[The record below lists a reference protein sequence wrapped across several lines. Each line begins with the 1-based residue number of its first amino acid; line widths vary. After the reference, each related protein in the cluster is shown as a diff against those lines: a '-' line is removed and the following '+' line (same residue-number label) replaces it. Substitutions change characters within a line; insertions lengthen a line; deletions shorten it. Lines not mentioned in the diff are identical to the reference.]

1 MSRKQAY
8 LADYKAMRLS
18 VIIPSLTGEVPRTVP
33 CDSRVEVILVKG
45 MSPVS
50 AACNEGLR
58 RATGDW
64 IAWVD
69 CDDEV
74 LPSWCETILREID
87 ELQDSGIDV
96 LSFGAEMSRGN
107 GKTVTMR
114 YCDERRDVSSM
125 RYLCDILRDIGGC
138 TWLWNKV
145 FRRSLF
151 DGLRF
156 EGPTQEDFRI
166 MPRVLMRARCVRM
179 LPEVLYRYTRPKGSL
194 THAGGGARN
203 AEGILAA
210 ISDGLHDVPC
220 AETIMPFWN
229 EGCAVRAADCIY
241 NSGRNRE
248 LMAFLRMNLR
258 SILFDARLG
267 MSVKAKSMRLCWK
280 MTYCP
285 YLRDGRLYTCAQA
298 YHIKDYIKLYETETG
313 NQGKMTASAGLDVH
327 DEANDGWTILRY
339 LMTPCETCRFCADRV
354 RGIPWTQGF
363 RSVRDWEVG

>member
-1 MSRKQAY
+1 
-8 LADYKAMRLS
+8 
-18 VIIPSLTGEVPRTVP
+18 
-33 CDSRVEVILVKG
+33 
-45 MSPVS
+45 
-50 AACNEGLR
+50 
-58 RATGDW
+58 
-64 IAWVD
+64 
-69 CDDEV
+69 
-74 LPSWCETILREID
+74 
-87 ELQDSGIDV
+87 
-96 LSFGAEMSRGN
+96 
-107 GKTVTMR
+107 
-114 YCDERRDVSSM
+114 
-125 RYLCDILRDIGGC
+125 
-138 TWLWNKV
+138 
-145 FRRSLF
+145 
-151 DGLRF
+151 
-156 EGPTQEDFRI
+156 
-166 MPRVLMRARCVRM
+166 
-179 LPEVLYRYTRPKGSL
+179 
-194 THAGGGARN
+194 
-203 AEGILAA
+203 
-210 ISDGLHDVPC
+210 
-220 AETIMPFWN
+220 MPFWN

-267 MSVKAKSMRLCWK
+267 MSVKAKSMRLCRK

>member
-1 MSRKQAY
+1 
-8 LADYKAMRLS
+8 MRLS

-50 AACNEGLR
+50 AARNEGLR

-220 AETIMPFWN
+220 AETIMPFWS
-229 EGCAVRAADCIY
+229 EGCAVRAADCIFH
-241 NSGRNRE
+241 SGRNKE
-248 LMAFLRMNLR
+248 LSRFLRRNLAGVV
-258 SILFDARLG
+258 LDPRLG
-267 MSVKAKSMRLCWK
+267 MRVKAKSVLAAFGV
-280 MTYCP
+280 TVA
-285 YLRDGRLYTCAQA
+285 GR
-298 YHIKDYIKLYETETG
+298 
-313 NQGKMTASAGLDVH
+313 
-327 DEANDGWTILRY
+327 
-339 LMTPCETCRFCADRV
+339 
-354 RGIPWTQGF
+354 
-363 RSVRDWEVG
+363 